1 MIHDERRLH
10 RPFSYDRFGLRKWQ
24 GSSFTYFYCSH
35 RVLDGQQS

>member
-1 MIHDERRLH
+1 
-10 RPFSYDRFGLRKWQ
+10 LRKWQ